1 MLSYRIDLYF
11 HDSRLAIEIHKNRQN
26 DRNIDYEI
34 KSQTATEREID
45 YVFNKIDPEKEG
57 FDIFRLINEIFKHIK
72 QFLKPFLQDNCN
84 TYNMNDNQKK

>member
-11 HDSRLAIEIHKNRQN
+11 HDSRLTIEIHKNRQN

-57 FDIFRLINEIFKHIK
+57 FDIFRVINEIFKHIK
-72 QFLKPFLQDNCN
+72 QL
-84 TYNMNDNQKK
+84 